1 MHANPGQ
8 TMTPTRA
15 HIRHGI
21 KTGTAALLAHGLTQV
36 LGLPMGFWAVL
47 STVIVMQVHLAD
59 SIKLCLERFQGTALG
74 AAIGL
79 AALAL
84 LMGTAAPL
92 WLGLFLSVAFC
103 AYMTRYDERYRMAAI
118 TVVVLLG
125 AQGEEHPLLFG
136 LYRVLEIGVG
146 VLCAFVVS
154 VLLWPR
160 RAGTALKEHLEG
172 QFLQCAERFATLAEA
187 FMSRQQPLPEDFLAD
202 LDQAVGQNR
211 QLLHKAMQHERLL
224 YDKNLPRITAQVEL
238 LERCLEHMHAMLG
251 AVNTA
256 LGEGF
261 TLIMEREL
269 RELAE
274 ACAGLLRE
282 LGAGRIPEEDPLR
295 QALKQVELRLQEL
308 RESGVTMRFHLRKM
322 LQVMAFIN
330 SLETFTEDLLRGRRR
345 LAREGAGSP
354 PMAKGTAT

>member
-1 MHANPGQ
+1 
-8 TMTPTRA
+8 MTPTRA
-15 HIRHGI
+15 HLRHGI
-21 KTGTAALLAHGLTQV
+21 KTGTAALLAHGLTQA

-47 STVIVMQVHLAD
+47 SAVIVMQVHLAD
-59 SIKLCLERFQGTALG
+59 SIRLCLERFQGTALG
-74 AAIGL
+74 AVIGL

-118 TVVVLLG
+118 TVVVVLLG
-125 AQGEEHPLLFG
+125 AQGEEHPMLFG

-146 VLCAFVVS
+146 VLCAFAVS

-160 RAGTALKEHLEG
+160 RAGTALKEHLER
-172 QFLQCAERFATLAEA
+172 QFLQCAERFAALAEA
-187 FMSRQQPLPEDFLAD
+187 FLSKQQPLPDDFLTS
-202 LDQAVGQNR
+202 LDEAVGQNR

-224 YDKNLPRITAQVEL
+224 YDKNLPHLTAQVEL

-261 TLIMEREL
+261 ALIMEQEL
-269 RELAE
+269 RELAV
-274 ACAGLLRE
+274 ACARLLRE
-282 LGAGRIPEEDPLR
+282 LGAGQLPEEAPLR
-295 QALKQVELRLQEL
+295 QALEQVEQRLQEL
-308 RESGVTMRFHLRKM
+308 RESGVTKRFHLRKM

-330 SLETFTEDLLRGRRR
+330 SLEAFTEDLLRGRRR
-345 LAREGAGSP
+345 LAGQGTPPPGAH
-354 PMAKGTAT
+354 GTAAQELEP